1 MDSRELE
8 ATAQL
13 FGLSR
18 GYLTV
23 KGVIA
28 WADRV
33 ILQSDSP
40 AREVVDVST
49 VPNDRDELQRRLRIV
64 AGTFNER
71 PDRSAV
77 LKSMRE
83 TLAEYPDRA
92 GEIAAALLHLFS
104 DREDEA
110 SAQARHVE
118 YAFELADDHVRG
130 DRASATAELREFL
143 ARWN

>member
-1 MDSRELE
+1 MDSRERE

-23 KGVIA
+23 TDVIS
-28 WADRV
+28 WADRA
-33 ILQSDSP
+33 ILESERP
-40 AREVVDVST
+40 AREIVDVATS
-49 VPNDRDELQRRLRIV
+49 PNDRDELQRRLHVV
-64 AGTFNER
+64 AGTFELR

-83 TLAEYPDRA
+83 TLAENPDRA
-92 GEIAAALLHLFS
+92 GEIAAALLHLFAGS
-104 DREDEA
+104 DDEA
-110 SAQARHVE
+110 ASQARHVE
-118 YAFELADDHVRG
+118 YAFELADDHVQG

-143 ARWN
+143 GRWS